1 MTFSVQPRDFYTF
14 QAQLSDLAEQAVTG
28 KAYAQRH
35 VALGKWDKG
44 VAGGVIWTEAIK
56 GITDVAAAVTKNLDR
71 LKELVD
77 ASALEVVRTATMYS
91 RTDQAN
97 AERLDNTYPE
107 QP

>member
-1 MTFSVQPRDFYTF
+1 MAFSVQPRDFHTF
-14 QAQLSDLAEQAVTG
+14 QAQLSDLAEQAVKG
-28 KAYAQRH
+28 KAYAQQH
-35 VALGKWDKG
+35 VALDKWDRG
-44 VAGGVIWTEAIK
+44 VVGGMIWDEAIK

-91 RTDQAN
+91 RTDQAY
-97 AERLDNTYPE
+97 AELLDNTYPE